1 MFCHSSV
8 TFWHLIWVIPLIHE
22 SVKRANFSFLYYFL
36 HKSWL
41 LKPCK
46 SNNCA
51 CFVFQ
56 WTNSLLSNFLKNF
69 QDKHQFV
76 EECESRVWCFHWS
89 YLNFPEVKICSQN
102 IVLCFY
108 SQHKILLRLTFI
120 QHISDKL
127 VWEGLSPS
135 WLCVWCR
142 TAAVLHIYNHTRVSV
157 SMFFPHGRRVS
168 SRGRKKKQSG
178 GRREA
183 IITWMSWMSLF
194 HDPPASAH
202 FTFHKHKAY

>member
-1 MFCHSSV
+1 MLRELNWSKLQIPPQQCERLIKSRRKQLFQVCAAKEFLQATESRGRLWFSPAASAVCLEQMLNLLRTRCLFIWPIKLIKDLCGLFLWLIMLNYCFLCKRKLFCHSSV

-76 EECESRVWCFHWS
+76 EECESM
-89 YLNFPEVKICSQN
+89 
-102 IVLCFY
+102 
-108 SQHKILLRLTFI
+108 I
-120 QHISDKL
+120 QESD
-127 VWEGLSPS
+127 VF
-135 WLCVWCR
+135 
-142 TAAVLHIYNHTRVSV
+142 T
-157 SMFFPHGRRVS
+157 
-168 SRGRKKKQSG
+168 
-178 GRREA
+178 EA
-183 IITWMSWMSLF
+183 T
-194 HDPPASAH
+194 
-202 FTFHKHKAY
+202 